1 MIKNKRE
8 LLTTERLKEDKLK
21 ETFTSLGQ
29 RQILQD
35 LNGIE
40 LTMYRGKKLRSIY
53 IGNFFTTS
61 QIIAKR
67 SAWLDEQPV
76 YKCKLSVSNPLI
88 IEANRNNYNAIVID
102 GNVYPRYYEKYL
114 IRLYKKL
121 FREGEYVRMPPHMST
136 DEIVVIGRFFLNIDS
151 VIINNVLEIDCR
163 TLTNDVII
171 YNERNIVGDL
181 IEFNET
187 EKETIDENE
196 SIVGINCNVFT
207 NDRKK

>member
-1 MIKNKRE
+1 
-8 LLTTERLKEDKLK
+8 
-21 ETFTSLGQ
+21 
-29 RQILQD
+29 
-35 LNGIE
+35 
-40 LTMYRGKKLRSIY
+40 
-53 IGNFFTTS
+53 
-61 QIIAKR
+61 
-67 SAWLDEQPV
+67 
-76 YKCKLSVSNPLI
+76 
-88 IEANRNNYNAIVID
+88 
-102 GNVYPRYYEKYL
+102 
-114 IRLYKKL
+114 
-121 FREGEYVRMPPHMST
+121 MPPHMST